1 MVQTRGVDGVI
12 EDDAALLHATRE
24 GDADAYGRLY
34 ERHAGAALVV
44 ARQYVDSA
52 ADAEDVVHEAFANVH
67 RALLGGGGPE
77 VAFRAYLFTA
87 VRRTATLHRTAGRR
101 AEPTD
106 DLATL
111 EAGAGPV
118 EAAEE
123 PALETFERGI
133 VARAFRSLPERWQ
146 AVLWHSEVEGLTPA
160 QIGPILG
167 LSANSTAALAY
178 RAREGLRQAYLQHH
192 LQDPLDEG
200 CKAVAGRLGAHVRG
214 GLGARDTA
222 QVEAHLDGCGE
233 CRALVLELGDVN
245 HGMRAVVAPLVLGL
259 LGLGAL
265 AHELPVGGGLAA
277 GAASLGT
284 GGQGAAGGGAGA
296 SGGAGG
302 GAAAGTAAAPAGA
315 GAAGGAA
322 GLAVAGTAGTTAG
335 GLGALLAG
343 MSGTAVAVAVG
354 AVAVVAAAV
363 VAAVN
368 LFGGEPGPVAATPT
382 VEVSGSTSAATLAP
396 TPAATPSSTPS
407 ATPSPTPTPT
417 PTAIPDEPADEGAGT
432 PAVDGGP
439 APTPTPEPTVD
450 PTPDPEPPTPP
461 ALPELTVV
469 APDAGIALSA
479 GTEQNLVVSIANTGD
494 GVALDLTA
502 EVDLPDGVTF
512 VDVTT
517 GFRVVGTF
525 APPVVPGWACLQ
537 SGASASARCSLDEL
551 PPRTTTQLVLRVS
564 IDEGYAQE
572 QSGALSVRV
581 RGAGLSSAPWAL
593 PVHVERT
600 GPRLV
605 LVDADRTVDLV
616 AGRPRAMSVEVR
628 NAGGTSTGP
637 GSDGRGAGVDLALPA
652 GSQAVATSD
661 GWACG
666 PTPAGATCW
675 HAAGLAPG
683 ARSVLTVDLSGP
695 ADATAG
701 SGTFEVALR
710 PARGL
715 PSRFGV
721 PYSVA
726 RPAAVV
732 VTAPA
737 DARLAAGVRA
747 DVPVQ
752 VTNDGDLVARDV
764 EVRVDPPA
772 GFTWAGPVGAPAG
785 WSCTAAEGSGSVTC
799 TVPTLAPGA
808 EADVTLTLPA
818 TAPTATG
825 PALGELWVRGTASDG
840 PGHEHVGPSRA
851 STTLTAVLPTLTVE
865 DLTVLSA
872 QGSRDATVAFAV
884 TAPAARGGTDPR
896 PVVTGATADVRLP
909 AGVRLDPYP
918 EAPVVGA
925 CAATDDPR
933 TVRCELGD
941 LVSDDG
947 GKAVAG
953 ASFAVEAGG
962 ALSGT
967 VRVTASAPGA
977 TDATAGAAVRFGSAG
992 LLPVFAGKGDLEVTE
1007 VGAPLLTCLQRSTAP
1022 CAAVRDGS
1030 QDNNALTMVP
1040 LDELASSP
1048 AGVPG
1053 SRASV
1058 PVSSGATLA
1067 VPQGRD
1073 VVWARLYWSG
1083 VRAPGDTWSTST
1095 GTARLRAP
1103 DGQWSQVQARERTT
1117 SVRDKDG
1124 REYYQSAADVTEL
1137 VRAGGAGEWGVADVA
1152 VAATRT
1158 DKTPTYY
1165 AGWALVVVHGTL
1177 AEPADGAPAASAVT
1191 VYDGG
1196 TWVGSGAAT
1205 APEFTFVAE
1214 PGSQARVGVVAWE
1227 GDRGGSGDLATL
1239 GSTPLVPQR
1248 WDGTRFVGGGSGQ
1261 NAFDSTAT
1269 GSRYLHSLGVDAKG
1283 FQPAALSA
1291 TGVSTLR
1298 LTTTSDQYLVGAV
1311 TLRTVPRDGT
1321 TVPEP

>member
-24 GDADAYGRLY
+24 GDAEAYGRLY

-87 VRRTATLHRTAGRR
+87 VRRTATVHRTAGRR

-111 EAGAGPV
+111 EAGAGAV

-200 CKAVAGRLGAHVRG
+200 CRAVSGRLGAHVRG

-259 LGLGAL
+259 AGLGAL

-277 GAASLGT
+277 GAASLGA

-322 GLAVAGTAGTTAG
+322 GLAVAGSAGTTAG

-343 MSGTAVAVAVG
+343 MSGTAVAVAAG

-368 LFGGEPGPVAATPT
+368 LLGGDPGPVAATPT
-382 VEVSGSTSAATLAP
+382 VEVSGSTAAATLAP
-396 TPAATPSSTPS
+396 TPAGTPSSTPS
-407 ATPSPTPTPT
+407 ATPTPTPT
-417 PTAIPDEPADEGAGT
+417 PTAIPDEPADEGTGA
-432 PAVDGGP
+432 PVVDVGP

-479 GTEQNLVVSIANTGD
+479 GTEQDLVVSIANTGG

-525 APPVVPGWACLQ
+525 APPVVPGWVCLQ

-551 PPRTTTQLVLRVS
+551 PARTTTQLVLRVS

-581 RGAGLSSAPWAL
+581 RGAGLQTAPWAL

-616 AGRPRAMSVEVR
+616 AGHPRAMSVEVR
-628 NAGGTSTGP
+628 NAGGTSTGA
-637 GSDGRGAGVDLALPA
+637 GSATRGAGVDLALPA
-652 GSQAVATSD
+652 GADAVATSR
-661 GWACG
+661 GWSCAR
-666 PTPAGATCW
+666 TSETGATCW
-675 HAAGLAPG
+675 HADGLAPG
-683 ARSVLTVDLSGP
+683 ARSTLTLDVSG
-695 ADATAG
+695 DDEATAG
-701 SGTFEVALR
+701 AGTFGVELR
-710 PARGL
+710 PARGV

-721 PYSVA
+721 QYTVA

-732 VTAPA
+732 VTAPG
-737 DARLAAGVRA
+737 DARLAAGVLTEI
-747 DVPVQ
+747 PVQ
-752 VTNDGDLVARDV
+752 VTNDGDLAARDV
-764 EVRVDPPA
+764 EVRVEPPA
-772 GFTWAGPVGAPAG
+772 GFTWAGAVGAPAG
-785 WSCTAAEGSGSVTC
+785 WACSAAEGAEPVTC
-799 TVPTLAPGA
+799 TVPTLDPGP
-808 EADVTLTLPA
+808 EPVTLTLPA
-818 TAPTATG
+818 TVPTATG
-825 PALGELWVRGTASDG
+825 PALGELWVRATASHAR
-840 PGHEHVGPSRA
+840 GHEHLGPSQA
-851 STTLTAVLPTLTVE
+851 STTLTAALPSLTVE
-865 DLTVLSA
+865 DLTVLSV

-896 PVVTGATADVRLP
+896 PVVTGATAQVTLP

-918 EAPVVGA
+918 DSPVVGG
-925 CAATDDPR
+925 CAATQDPR
-933 TVRCELGD
+933 TVRCDLGD
-941 LVSDDG
+941 LVVGDDG
-947 GKAVAG
+947 AKAVAG

-977 TDATAGAAVRFGSAG
+977 PDATATAAVRFGSAG
-992 LLPVFAGKGDLEVTE
+992 LLPVFAGQGDLEVTE
-1007 VGAPLLTCLQRSTAP
+1007 IGAPLLTCRQRSTAP

-1030 QDNNALTMVP
+1030 QDNNALEMVA
-1040 LDELASSP
+1040 LDELAPST

-1053 SRASV
+1053 PRASV
-1058 PVSSGATLA
+1058 PVSSGATLV
-1067 VPQGRD
+1067 VPKGRD
-1073 VVWARLYWSG
+1073 VVWARLYWSA

-1095 GTARLRAP
+1095 GTARLRTP
-1103 DGQWSQVQARERTT
+1103 DGEWSDVEARERTT
-1117 SVRDKDG
+1117 TVRDKDG

-1137 VRAGGAGEWGVADVA
+1137 VRGGGGGEWGVADVA

-1158 DKTPTYY
+1158 DEVPTYY
-1165 AGWALVVVHGTL
+1165 GGWALVVVHGTL
-1177 AEPADGAPAASAVT
+1177 AEPADGAPAASSAVT

-1205 APEFTFVAE
+1205 APEFSFVAE

-1227 GDRGGSGDLATL
+1227 GDRGGSGDRATL
-1239 GSTPLVPQR
+1239 GSTTLVPQR
-1248 WDGTRFVGGGSGQ
+1248 WGGTGFVGGGSAQ

-1321 TVPEP
+1321 TVPDP